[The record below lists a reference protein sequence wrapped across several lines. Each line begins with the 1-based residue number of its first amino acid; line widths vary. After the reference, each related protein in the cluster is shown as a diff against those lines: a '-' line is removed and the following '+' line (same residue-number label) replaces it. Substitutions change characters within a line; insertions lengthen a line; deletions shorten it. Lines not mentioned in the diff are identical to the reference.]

1 MNLANKPTMTL
12 SLTSVNSP
20 GVAIFHVLIVG
31 VGRCWPRN
39 EMGMKW
45 DK

>member
-1 MNLANKPTMTL
+1 MNPANKPTMAL

-31 VGRCWPRN
+31 VGCVTKRN
-39 EMGMKW
+39 GHEMG
-45 DK
+45 